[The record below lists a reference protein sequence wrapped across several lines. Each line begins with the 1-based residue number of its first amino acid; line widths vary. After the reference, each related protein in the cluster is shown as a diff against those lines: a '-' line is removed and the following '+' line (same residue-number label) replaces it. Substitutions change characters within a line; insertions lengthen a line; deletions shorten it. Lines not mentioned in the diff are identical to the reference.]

1 MWCFRRHWR
10 HILEEWMNKGSF
22 KELRVLR
29 ELKELRELKDKC
41 LKLGNSIRKRK
52 KTIVFNSIKLL

>member
-1 MWCFRRHWR
+1 MLRE
-10 HILEEWMNKGSF
+10 L
-22 KELRVLR
+22 KELR
-29 ELKELRELKDKC
+29 EFKELRELKDKC

>member
-1 MWCFRRHWR
+1 
-10 HILEEWMNKGSF
+10 MNKGSF
-22 KELRVLR
+22 KEFRVLR